1 VQLLFVAAPY
11 EPHRS
16 PEEILMGRRT
26 FLAILALFTVGT
38 AAHAQVGRIVGRV
51 SAETGQPLPGVQVTV
66 VGTSPIRGAISDTAG
81 RFTIADVPVGPHVV
95 RGARLGFAP
104 ATQSVTITAGQ
115 TVTVTLQMNAAAIQL
130 EGVVTTGYGSLNRRE
145 VSGSIATLQ
154 GEALQHVVGGNA
166 LDAIKGRIPG
176 VDITATSFDPGATQN
191 IRVRGVRSITAGNN
205 PLYVVDGVPITGD
218 LRDIDQSSIE
228 TIEVLKDASA
238 AAVYGSRGANGVV
251 MISTKR
257 GDVSGITDFTVS
269 STYGLSKIRQEVPM
283 MTGQEF
289 ANFRRESYRNSNT
302 ASYAAACANYTT
314 NPAPCDAVA
323 LDPTMRANL
332 AAGVNTNWQDLMLR
346 DGNLQNT
353 QIGIAGGNATT
364 RFRAGFGYLGQ
375 NAINIV
381 QDYTSR
387 TGSFN
392 LNHNQGRLS
401 LQMGIQ
407 GVQSHRDVGRGSV
420 MWDEALFNPAL
431 GRNTD
436 STGRQVF
443 LPTEDGLLV
452 NPVMAAKAYQRGI
465 DRTNVLGTLTGAF
478 DLTEGLKFNVAFGP
492 QFTTQSDGE
501 LIGIYTRQ
509 KRGTGA
515 PDATVRR
522 TQNSNYTLSNF
533 LDFDRSYGDHHLQAT
548 ALYEVANFKTV
559 FDSAAATQ
567 LPFDS
572 QLWYNLGT
580 GSTPTLNGVFTRT
593 ALKSGMGR
601 VNYTLR
607 DRYTLQ
613 LIGRYD
619 GSSVLADGHKFAFF
633 PAASLGWQ
641 IGDESFMKRYPALTD
656 LKLRLSYGRVG
667 NSAIGAYQTL
677 GLLSRTWYAT
687 GTSYL
692 TAFGPGSIP
701 NPGLK
706 WETTDKFN
714 VGLDY
719 GIFSQRISGTLDL
732 YRENT
737 HDLLLSRALPY
748 TSGYS
753 SVLENVGATQN
764 MGVEVGI
771 TTQNLKNYHGIGW
784 STDLSWSTNK
794 NKIVALSS
802 GLTADV
808 GNLRWVGQPIN
819 VYYDYKYVGLWQVA
833 DSALARTMCGC
844 KVGSVRVA
852 DLNGDG
858 KITAD
863 DRTIIGRHYN
873 FPKWQGSMNNRVTFK
888 NFDASVLTTARIGFT
903 INDAFTAAY
912 DGLAGRFNNIETN
925 YWTPENQ
932 SGTDPRP
939 SVDGLGNFASARNY
953 KDGSFVR
960 IRDITVGYQLSP
972 RLASRFASKGARVY
986 VRAQDPFI
994 FTSYKGWD
1002 PEAGFSVGNP
1012 NSSASQIDQGGPAF
1026 RSLLVGVDV
1035 RF

>member
-1 VQLLFVAAPY
+1 
-11 EPHRS
+11 
-16 PEEILMGRRT
+16 MGRRT
-26 FLAILALFTVGT
+26 LLAILALFTPVVVAQAQT
-38 AAHAQVGRIVGRV
+38 AGRIAGRV
-51 SAETGQPLPGVQVTV
+51 MVAEGLYLPSIQVTV
-66 VGTSPIRGAISDTAG
+66 VGTTRGAVSDSAG
-81 RFTIADVPVGPHVV
+81 RFTINDVPAGQQVI
-95 RGARLGFAP
+95 RATRLGYAP
-104 ATQSVTITAGQ
+104 TTQTVMVTAGQ
-115 TVTVTLQMNAAAIQL
+115 TTNVTLQMSATAIQL
-130 EGVVTTGYGSLNRRE
+130 EGVVTVGYGSQSRRE
-145 VSGSIATLQ
+145 VTGAVSTIKAD
-154 GEALQHVVGGNA
+154 ALQQVVGGNP

-191 IRVRGVRSITAGNN
+191 IRIRGTRSITAGNN

-218 LRDIDQSSIE
+218 LRDIDQNSIE
-228 TIEVLKDASA
+228 SIDVLKDASA
-238 AAVYGSRGANGVV
+238 AAVYGSRGANGVI

-257 GDVSGITDFTVS
+257 GSLGGITDFTVTT
-269 STYGLSKIRQEVPM
+269 TYGVSKIRQQVNM
-283 MTGQEF
+283 MSGQEF

-302 ASYAAACANYTT
+302 ASYATACANYAT
-314 NPAPCDAVA
+314 NPTPCDAVA

-353 QIGIAGGNATT
+353 QIGFGGGSNTT

-381 QDYTSR
+381 QGYTARS
-387 TGSFN
+387 GSFN
-392 LNHNQGRLS
+392 LSHAQGRLS
-401 LQMGIQ
+401 LQL
-407 GVQSHRDVGRGSV
+407 GVQGTQNHRDVGRGSV
-420 MWDEALFNPAL
+420 MWDEVLFNPAL
-431 GRNTD
+431 GRNVD

-465 DRTNVLGTLTGAF
+465 DRTNVLGTLTGMF
-478 DLTEGLKFNVAFGP
+478 DLGQGFKFNVAFGP
-492 QFTTQSDGE
+492 QFTNQTDGE
-501 LIGIYTRQ
+501 LVGIYTRQ

-515 PDATVRR
+515 PDATARR
-522 TQNSNYTLSNF
+522 TQNNNYTLSNF
-533 LDFDRSYGDHHLQAT
+533 IDFDRTRGDHHVQAT

-593 ALKSGMGR
+593 ALQSGMGR
-601 VNYTLR
+601 LNYTFK
-607 DRYTLQ
+607 DRYTLSAT
-613 LIGRYD
+613 GRYD

-641 IGDESFMKRYPALTD
+641 IGDESFMQGIDAISD

-677 GLLSRTWYAT
+677 GLLTRTWYAS

-714 VGLDY
+714 LGLDY
-719 GIFSQRISGTLDL
+719 GIFDQRISGSLDV

-753 SVLENVGATQN
+753 SVLENVGATKN
-764 MGVEVGI
+764 TGVEIGI
-771 TTQNLKNYHGIGW
+771 TTQNLRDWRGLGW
-784 STDLSWSTNK
+784 TTDLTWSTNK
-794 NKIVALSS
+794 NQIVALSS

-819 VYYDYKYVGLWQVA
+819 VYYDYRYIGLWQIA
-833 DSALARTMCGC
+833 DTALARTSCGC
-844 KVGSVRVA
+844 KAGSVRVA
-852 DLNGDG
+852 DLNNDG
-858 KITAD
+858 KLNAD
-863 DRTIIGRHYN
+863 DREIIGRHYN

-888 NFDASVLTTARIGFT
+888 NFDASVLTTARIGFQ

-912 DGLAGRFNNIETN
+912 SNLAGRFNNISVT

-932 SGTDPRP
+932 SGTEPRP

-960 IRDITVGYQLSP
+960 IRDISLGYTLSP
-972 RLASRFASKGARVY
+972 KHASRLSSKGARVY

-994 FTSYKGWD
+994 FTDYKGWD

-1012 NSSASQIDQGGPAF
+1012 NSGASQIDQGGPAF
-1026 RSLLVGVDV
+1026 RSFLVGVDV

>member
-1 VQLLFVAAPY
+1 
-11 EPHRS
+11 
-16 PEEILMGRRT
+16 MGRRT
-26 FLAILALFTVGT
+26 LLAILALFTPV
-38 AAHAQVGRIVGRV
+38 ALARAQEVGRITGRV
-51 SAETGQPLPGVQVTV
+51 MVAEGQYVPRVQVIV
-66 VGTSPIRGAISDTAG
+66 VGTSRGAVSDTAG
-81 RFTIADVPVGPHVV
+81 RFTIGDVPVGTHVV
-95 RGARLGFAP
+95 RATGLGYAP
-104 ATQSVTITAGQ
+104 VSQ
-115 TVTVTLQMNAAAIQL
+115 TVTVTSGQTVNVNFELTFTAVQL
-130 EGVVTTGYGSLNRRE
+130 EGIVTVGYGTQSRQS
-145 VSGSIATLQ
+145 VSGAISSLSAT
-154 GEALQHVVGGNA
+154 ALQQVVGGNA

-176 VDITATSFDPGATQN
+176 VDVTATSFDPGATQN
-191 IRVRGVRSITAGNN
+191 IRIRGTRSITAGNG

-218 LRDIDQSSIE
+218 LRDIDQNSIE
-228 TIEVLKDASA
+228 NIDVLKDAAA

-251 MISTKR
+251 MITTKR
-257 GDVSGITDFTVS
+257 GGLAGITDFTAS
-269 STYGLSKIRQEVPM
+269 TTYGVSRIREEVPM
-283 MTGQEF
+283 MNGQEF

-302 ASYAAACANYTT
+302 ASYATACANYAA
-314 NPAPCDAVA
+314 NPATCDAVA

-346 DGNLQNT
+346 DGSLMNT
-353 QIGIAGGNATT
+353 QLGFSGGNAQT

-381 QDYTSR
+381 QDYTAR

-392 LNHNQGRLS
+392 LSHNQGRLS
-401 LQMGIQ
+401 LQL
-407 GVQSHRDVGRGSV
+407 GVQGAQNHRDVGRGSV

-431 GRNTD
+431 GRNVD

-452 NPVMAAKAYQRGI
+452 NPVMAARAYQRAI
-465 DRTNVLGTLTGAF
+465 DRTNVLGTLTGA
-478 DLTEGLKFNVAFGP
+478 LQLAEGVKFNVAFGP
-492 QFTTQSDGE
+492 QFTNQADGE
-501 LIGIYTRQ
+501 LVGIYTRQ

-515 PDATVRR
+515 PDAPVRR
-522 TQNSNYTLSNF
+522 TQNNHYPLSNF
-533 LDFDRSYGDHHLQAT
+533 VDLDRTLGEHHVQAT

-580 GSTPTLNGVFTRT
+580 GSTPTLNGVYTRT

-601 VNYTLR
+601 VNYTFR
-607 DRYTLQ
+607 DRYTLSAT
-613 LIGRYD
+613 GRYD
-619 GSSVLADGHKFAFF
+619 GSSVLADGHKYAFF
-633 PAASLGWQ
+633 PAVSLGWQ
-641 IGDESFMKRYPALTD
+641 IGDEGFMQRVPTISD

-677 GLLSRTWYAT
+677 GLLTRTWYAS
-687 GTSYL
+687 GTNYL
-692 TAFGPGSIP
+692 TAFNPGSIP
-701 NPGLK
+701 NPSLR

-719 GIFSQRISGTLDL
+719 GVFDQRIAGSLDV

-764 MGVEVGI
+764 RGVEVGI
-771 TTQNLKNYHGIGW
+771 TTQNLVNYHGLGW
-784 STDLSWSTNK
+784 TTDLTWSTNK
-794 NKIVALSS
+794 NKIVSLSS

-819 VYYDYKYVGLWQVA
+819 VYYDYKYVGLWQYA
-833 DSALARTMCGC
+833 DTALARTMCGC

-858 KITAD
+858 KLNAN

-873 FPKWQGSMNNRVTFK
+873 FPKWQGSMNNRVTFR
-888 NFDASVLTTARIGFT
+888 NLDASVLTTARIGFT

-932 SGTDPRP
+932 GGTDPRP

-960 IRDITVGYQLSP
+960 VRDITLGYTLSP
-972 RLASRFASKGARVY
+972 RLANRFSSKGARVY

-1012 NSSASQIDQGGPAF
+1012 NSGASQIDQGGPAF

>member
-1 VQLLFVAAPY
+1 
-11 EPHRS
+11 
-16 PEEILMGRRT
+16 MGRRIL
-26 FLAILALFTVGT
+26 LAILALLTPLAV
-38 AAHAQVGRIVGRV
+38 AQTQQGGRIAGRV
-51 SAETGQPLPGVQVTV
+51 MSAEGLYLPSVRVTV
-66 VGTSPIRGAISDTAG
+66 VGTTRIAVSDSAG
-81 RFTIADVPVGPHVV
+81 RFTITDVPIGQQVV
-95 RGARLGFAP
+95 RATRFGYSP
-104 ATQSVTITAGQ
+104 ASQ
-115 TVTVTLQMNAAAIQL
+115 TVTVTSGQTVSVTLQLTVAAIQL
-130 EGVVTTGYGSLNRRE
+130 EGVVTVGYGTQSRRQVTGA
-145 VSGSIATLQ
+145 VSTVKADVLQ
-154 GEALQHVVGGNA
+154 QVVGGNA

-191 IRVRGVRSITAGNN
+191 IRIRGTRSITAGNN

-218 LRDIDQSSIE
+218 LRDVDQNSIE
-228 TIEVLKDASA
+228 SIDVLKDAAA

-251 MISTKR
+251 MITTKR
-257 GDVSGITDFTVS
+257 GTLAGITEFTLA
-269 STYGLSKIRQEVPM
+269 STYGVSRIRQEVNM
-283 MTGQEF
+283 MSGQEF

-302 ASYAAACANYTT
+302 ASYATACAAYMT
-314 NPAPCDAVA
+314 NPTPCDAVA

-353 QIGIAGGNATT
+353 QLGFSGGSGTT

-375 NAINIV
+375 DAINIV
-381 QDYTSR
+381 QDYTAR

-392 LNHNQGRLS
+392 LSHAQGRLS
-401 LQMGIQ
+401 LQL
-407 GVQSHRDVGRGSV
+407 GVQGTQNHRDVGRGSV
-420 MWDEALFNPAL
+420 MWDEVLFNPAL
-431 GRNTD
+431 GRNVD

-452 NPVMAAKAYQRGI
+452 NPVMAARAYQRGI
-465 DRTNVLGTLTGAF
+465 DRTNVLGTLTGVF
-478 DLTEGLKFNVAFGP
+478 DLTHDLKFNVAFGP
-492 QFTTQSDGE
+492 QFTNQTDGE
-501 LIGIYTRQ
+501 LVGIYTRQ

-515 PDATVRR
+515 PDATARR

-533 LDFDRSYGDHHLQAT
+533 LDFDRTLGEHHLQAT

-580 GSTPTLNGVFTRT
+580 GSTPTLNGVYTRT
-593 ALKSGMGR
+593 SLKSGMGR
-601 VNYTLR
+601 LNYTFH
-607 DRYTLQ
+607 DRYSLSAT
-613 LIGRYD
+613 GRYD
-619 GSSVLADGHKFAFF
+619 GSSVLADGHKYAFF

-641 IGDESFMKRYPALTD
+641 MGDESFMRRVPSISD

-677 GLLSRTWYAT
+677 GLLSRTWYAS

-714 VGLDY
+714 AGLDY
-719 GIFSQRISGTLDL
+719 GIFDQRISGSLDV

-764 MGVEVGI
+764 TGVEVGI
-771 TTQNLKNYHGIGW
+771 TTQNLRRYHGIGW
-784 STDLSWSTNK
+784 TTDLTWSTNK
-794 NKIVALSS
+794 NRIVSLSS

-819 VYYDYKYVGLWQVA
+819 VYYDYQYIGLWQTP
-833 DSALARTMCGC
+833 DTALARTMCGC

-858 KITAD
+858 KLNAD

-873 FPKWQGSMNNRVTFK
+873 FPKWQGSMNNRFTFK
-888 NFDASVLTTARIGFT
+888 NVDASVLTTARIGFT

-912 DGLAGRFNNIETN
+912 NSLAGRFNNISTN
-925 YWTPENQ
+925 YWTPENPT
-932 SGTDPRP
+932 GTEPRP
-939 SVDGLGNFASARNY
+939 SVDGLGNFVSARNY

-960 IRDITVGYQLSP
+960 IRDITLGYTLSP
-972 RLASRFASKGARVY
+972 TLANRLASKGARLY

-1012 NSSASQIDQGGPAF
+1012 NSGASQIDQGGPAF
-1026 RSLLVGVDV
+1026 RSFLVGLDV

>member
-1 VQLLFVAAPY
+1 
-11 EPHRS
+11 
-16 PEEILMGRRT
+16 MGRRT
-26 FLAILALFTVGT
+26 LLAILALFTPV
-38 AAHAQVGRIVGRV
+38 AVAQAQDVGRIAGRV
-51 SAETGQPLPGVQVTV
+51 MVAEGQYVPRVQVTI
-66 VGTSPIRGAISDTAG
+66 VGTTRGALSDSAG
-81 RFTIADVPVGPHVV
+81 RFAFNDVPVGTHVI
-95 RGARLGFAP
+95 RATGLGYAP
-104 ATQSVTITAGQ
+104 ASQ
-115 TVTVTLQMNAAAIQL
+115 TVTVTSGQTSTVNFELTITAVQL
-130 EGVVTTGYGSLNRRE
+130 EGIVTVGYGSQSRRE
-145 VSGSIATLQ
+145 VSGAVASLS
-154 GEALQHVVGGNA
+154 GSALAQVAGGNA

-191 IRVRGVRSITAGNN
+191 IRIRGTRSITAGNG
-205 PLYVVDGVPITGD
+205 PLFVVDGVPITGD
-218 LRDIDQSSIE
+218 LRDIDQNSIE
-228 TIEVLKDASA
+228 TIDVLKDASA

-251 MISTKR
+251 MITTKR
-257 GDVSGITDFTVS
+257 GGLAGITDFNIS
-269 STYGLSKIRQEVPM
+269 STYGVSRIREEVPM
-283 MTGQEF
+283 MNGQEF
-289 ANFRRESYRNSNT
+289 ANFRREAYRNSNT
-302 ASYAAACANYTT
+302 AAYVTACANYMTS
-314 NPAPCDAVA
+314 PATCDAVA

-346 DGNLQNT
+346 DGNIQNT
-353 QIGIAGGNATT
+353 QMSFSGGNATT
-364 RFRAGFGYLGQ
+364 RFRAGFGFLGQ

-381 QDYTSR
+381 QDYTAR

-392 LNHNQGRLS
+392 LSHNQGRLS
-401 LQMGIQ
+401 LQL
-407 GVQSHRDVGRGSV
+407 GVQGTMNHRDVGRGSV

-431 GRNTD
+431 GRNVD
-436 STGRQVF
+436 DNGRQVF

-452 NPVMAAKAYQRGI
+452 NPVMAARAYQRAI
-465 DRTNVLGTLTGAF
+465 DRTNVLGTLTGA
-478 DLTEGLKFNVAFGP
+478 LQLMEGLKFNVAFGP
-492 QFTTQSDGE
+492 QLTNQSDGE

-522 TQNSNYTLSNF
+522 TQNNNYTLSNF
-533 LDFDRSYGDHHLQAT
+533 LDYDRTLGEHHLQAT
-548 ALYEVANFKTV
+548 ALYEVANFRTV

-580 GSTPTLNGVFTRT
+580 GATPTLNGVYTRS

-601 VNYTLR
+601 VNYTFR
-607 DRYTLQ
+607 DRYTLS
-613 LIGRYD
+613 LTGRYD
-619 GSSVLADGHKFAFF
+619 GSSVLAEGHKYAFF
-633 PAASLGWQ
+633 PAASLAWQ
-641 IGDESFMKRYPALTD
+641 IGDESFMQRVPSISD

-677 GLLSRTWYAT
+677 GLLNRTWYAS
-687 GTSYL
+687 GTNYL
-692 TAFGPGSIP
+692 TAFNPGSIP
-701 NPGLK
+701 NPSLR

-719 GIFSQRISGTLDL
+719 GIFGQRIAGSLDV

-753 SVLENVGATQN
+753 SVLENVGATRN
-764 MGVEVGI
+764 TGVEVGL
-771 TTQNLKNYHGIGW
+771 TTQNLKNYHGFGW
-784 STDLSWSTNK
+784 TTDLTWSTNK
-794 NKIVALSS
+794 NRIVALAS

-819 VYYDYKYVGLWQVA
+819 VYYDYKYLGLWQYA
-833 DSALARTMCGC
+833 DTALARTMCGC

-858 KITAD
+858 KLNAS

-873 FPKWQGSMNNRVTFK
+873 FPKWQGSMNNRITFR
-888 NFDASVLTTARIGFT
+888 NLDASVLTTARIGFT

-932 SGTDPRP
+932 TGTDPRP
-939 SVDGLGNFASARNY
+939 SVDGLGNFASSRNY

-960 IRDITVGYQLSP
+960 IRDITLGYTLSP
-972 RLASRFASKGARVY
+972 RLASRFSSKGARLY

-1012 NSSASQIDQGGPAF
+1012 NSGASQIDQGGPAF
-1026 RSLLVGVDV
+1026 RSFLVGVDV

>member
-1 VQLLFVAAPY
+1 
-11 EPHRS
+11 
-16 PEEILMGRRT
+16 MGRRT
-26 FLAILALFTVGT
+26 FLAILTLFTVG
-38 AAHAQVGRIVGRV
+38 AAGQAQQVGRIVGRV
-51 SAETGQPLPGVQVTV
+51 TATEGLSLPGIQVV
-66 VGTSPIRGAISDTAG
+66 VIGTTRGAVSDTAG
-81 RFTIADVPVGPHVV
+81 RFTISDVPVGQRVV
-95 RGARLGFAP
+95 RAARLGYSP
-104 ATQSVTITAGQ
+104 ASQTVTVESGQ
-115 TVTVTLQMNAAAIQL
+115 TVTVALQMAQAALQL
-130 EGVVTTGYGSLNRRE
+130 EGVVTTGYGTQSRRE
-145 VSGSIATLQ
+145 VSGAVSTITADVLQ
-154 GEALQHVVGGNA
+154 QVVGGNP

-176 VDITATSFDPGATQN
+176 VDVTATSFDPGATQT
-191 IRVRGVRSITAGNN
+191 IRIRGTRSITAGNN

-218 LRDIDQSSIE
+218 LRDIDPNSIE
-228 TIEVLKDASA
+228 TIDVLKDAAA

-251 MISTKR
+251 MITTKR
-257 GDVSGITDFTVS
+257 GSLSGLTDVTLTG
-269 STYGLSKIRQEVPM
+269 TYGSSRIREEVPM
-283 MTGQEF
+283 MSGQEF

-302 ASYAAACANYTT
+302 ASYATACANYLT
-314 NPAPCDAVA
+314 NPVPCDAVA

-346 DGNLQNT
+346 DGFLQNT
-353 QIGIAGGNATT
+353 QLGLAGGNTTT
-364 RFRAGFGYLGQ
+364 RFRVGLGYLGQ

-381 QDYTSR
+381 QGYTSR
-387 TGSFN
+387 SGSFN
-392 LNHNQGRLS
+392 VSHQQGRLS
-401 LQMGIQ
+401 LQLGIQ
-407 GVQSHRDVGRGSV
+407 GAQNHRDVGRGSV
-420 MWDEALFNPAL
+420 MWDEVLFNPAL

-465 DRTNVLGTLTGAF
+465 DRTNVLGTLTGVFELAS
-478 DLTEGLKFNVAFGP
+478 GLKFNVAFGP
-492 QFTTQSDGE
+492 QFTNQTDGE

-515 PDATVRR
+515 PDATARR

-533 LDFDRSYGDHHLQAT
+533 LDYDRTLTEHHVQLT
-548 ALYEVANFKTV
+548 ALYEVATFKTV

-580 GSTPTLNGVFTRT
+580 GSTPTLNGVYTRT
-593 ALKSGMGR
+593 SLKSGMGR
-601 VNYTLR
+601 LNYTFR
-607 DRYTLQ
+607 DRYSLQ
-613 LIGRYD
+613 LTGRYD
-619 GSSVLADGHKFAFF
+619 GSSVLAEGHKFAFF

-641 IGDESFMKRYPALTD
+641 VGDEDFMKNVPALTD

-677 GLLSRTWYAT
+677 GLLSRTWYAS
-687 GTSYL
+687 GTNYL
-692 TAFGPGSIP
+692 TAFSPGAIP

-706 WETTDKFN
+706 WETTDKSN
-714 VGLDY
+714 VGLDF
-719 GIFSQRISGTLDL
+719 GLFDQRVSGSLDV
-732 YRENT
+732 YREKT

-764 MGVEVGI
+764 TGVEIGL
-771 TTQNLKNYHGIGW
+771 TTQNLRNYHGLNW
-784 STDLSWSTNK
+784 TTDLSWSTNK

-808 GNLRWVGQPIN
+808 GNLRWVGQPIS
-819 VYYDYKYVGLWQVA
+819 VYYDFQYVGLWQYA
-833 DSALARTMCGC
+833 DTALARTMCGC

-858 KITAD
+858 KLNAD
-863 DRTIIGRHYN
+863 DRTIINRHYN
-873 FPKWQGSMNNRVTFK
+873 FPKWQGSMNNRFTFK
-888 NFDASVLTTARIGFT
+888 NLDAAVLTTARIGFL

-912 DGLAGRFNNIETN
+912 NSLAGRFNNISTN

-932 SGTDPRP
+932 TGTEPRP
-939 SVDGLGNFASARNY
+939 SVDGLGGFASARNY

-960 IRDITVGYQLSP
+960 VRDISLGYTLSP
-972 RLASRFASKGARVY
+972 SLANRFSSKGARIY
-986 VRAQDPFI
+986 IRAQDPFI

-1012 NSSASQIDQGGPAF
+1012 NSGASQIDQGGPAF
-1026 RSLLVGVDV
+1026 RSLLAGIDV

>member
-1 VQLLFVAAPY
+1 
-11 EPHRS
+11 
-16 PEEILMGRRT
+16 MGRRT
-26 FLAILALFTVGT
+26 VLAILALWVPVAVAQTQ
-38 AAHAQVGRIVGRV
+38 QVGAISGRV
-51 SAETGQPLPGVQVTV
+51 TTAEGLNLPSVQVTII
-66 VGTSPIRGAISDTAG
+66 GSARGAVSDSAG
-81 RFTIADVPVGPHVV
+81 RFRITNVPVGQQTV
-95 RGARLGFAP
+95 RATRLGFSP
-104 ATQSVTITAGQ
+104 VTRAVTVTAGQ
-115 TVTVTLQMNAAAIQL
+115 TTTVTLQLAISAVQL
-130 EGVVTTGYGSLNRRE
+130 EAVVSVGYGSQARRE
-145 VSGSIATLQ
+145 VNGAVSSLPAT
-154 GEALQHVVGGNA
+154 ALQQVVGGNA

-176 VDITATSFDPGATQN
+176 VDVTATSFDPGATQN
-191 IRVRGVRSITAGNN
+191 IRIRGTRSITASNN

-218 LRDIDQSSIE
+218 LRDIDPNSIE
-228 TIEVLKDASA
+228 NIDVLKDASA
-238 AAVYGSRGANGVV
+238 TAVYGSRGANGVV
-251 MISTKR
+251 MITTKR
-257 GDVSGITDFTVS
+257 GGFGGITDFTVS
-269 STYGLSKIRQEVPM
+269 STYGQSRIIREVPM
-283 MTGQEF
+283 MNGVEF

-302 ASYAAACANYTT
+302 ASYAAACANYMT

-332 AAGVNTNWQDLMLR
+332 AAGVNTNWQHLMLR
-346 DGNLQNT
+346 NGNLQNT
-353 QIGIAGGNATT
+353 QASISGGGATT

-375 NAINIV
+375 DAINIV

-392 LNHNQGRLS
+392 LSHSQDRLS
-401 LQMGIQ
+401 LQLGIQ
-407 GVQSHRDVGRGSV
+407 GAQNHRDVGRGSV
-420 MWDEALFNPAL
+420 MWDEVLFNPAL

-452 NPVMAAKAYQRGI
+452 NPVMAAEAYQRGI
-465 DRTNVLGTLTGAF
+465 DRTNVLGTLTGAL
-478 DLTEGLKFNVAFGP
+478 DLSGGLKYNLAFGP
-492 QFTTQSDGE
+492 QFTTQTDGE
-501 LIGIYTRQ
+501 LVGIYTRQ

-515 PDATVRR
+515 PDATARR
-522 TQNSNYTLSNF
+522 TQNSNYTLSNW
-533 LDFDRSYGDHHLQAT
+533 LDYDHVLGEHHVQAT

-580 GSTPTLNGVFTRT
+580 GSTPTLNGVYTRT

-601 VNYTLR
+601 MNYIFR
-607 DRYTLQ
+607 DRYSVSLV
-613 LIGRYD
+613 GRYD
-619 GSSVLADGHKFAFF
+619 GSSVLAEGHKYAFF
-633 PAASLGWQ
+633 PAASFGWQ
-641 IGDESFMKRYPALTD
+641 IGDESFMKRFPAVSD

-677 GLLSRTWYAT
+677 GLLSRTWYAS
-687 GTSYL
+687 GTNYL
-692 TAFGPGSIP
+692 TAFSPGAIP

-714 VGLDY
+714 AGLDY
-719 GIFSQRISGTLDL
+719 AVFNQRISGSLDV

-753 SVLENVGATQN
+753 SVLENVGATRN
-764 MGVEVGI
+764 TGVEVGL
-771 TTQNLKNYHGIGW
+771 TTENLRNYHGWGW
-784 STDLSWSTNK
+784 STDITWSTNK
-794 NKIVALSS
+794 NRIVALSS

-819 VYYDYKYVGLWQVA
+819 VYYDYKYIGLWQVA

-844 KVGSVRVA
+844 KVGSVRVE
-852 DLNGDG
+852 DIDGDG
-858 KITAD
+858 KLNAN

-873 FPKWQGSMNNRVTFK
+873 FPKWQGSMNNRFTFK
-888 NFDASVLTTARIGFT
+888 SFDLSTLATARIGFT

-932 SGTDPRP
+932 TGTDPRP
-939 SVDGLGNFASARNY
+939 SVDGLGTFASARNY

-960 IRDITVGYQLSP
+960 IRDITLGYTVNP
-972 RLASRFASKGARVY
+972 KLASRISSKGMRLYA
-986 VRAQDPFI
+986 RAQDPFI

-1012 NSSASQIDQGGPAF
+1012 NSGASQIDQGGPSF
-1026 RSLLVGVDV
+1026 RTFLLGVDL

>member
-1 VQLLFVAAPY
+1 
-11 EPHRS
+11 
-16 PEEILMGRRT
+16 MGRRS
-26 FLAILALFTVGT
+26 FLAILALFTVG
-38 AAHAQVGRIVGRV
+38 AVAQAQQVGRIVGRV
-51 SAETGQPLPGVQVTV
+51 SVGEGQYISGIQITVTGTN
-66 VGTSPIRGAISDTAG
+66 RGALSDTAG
-81 RFTIADVPVGPHVV
+81 RFTITDVPGGQRIV
-95 RGARLGFAP
+95 RATRLGYAP
-104 ATQSVTITAGQ
+104 AAQ
-115 TVTVTLQMNAAAIQL
+115 TVTVIPGQAVTVVLQLAPAAIQL
-130 EGVVTTGYGSLNRRE
+130 EGVVTTGYGTQSRRE
-145 VSGSIATLQ
+145 VNGAIATIKAD
-154 GEALQHVVGGNA
+154 ALTQVFGGNA

-176 VDITATSFDPGATQN
+176 VDVTATSFDPGATQN
-191 IRVRGVRSITAGNN
+191 IRIRGVRSITAGNN

-218 LRDIDQSSIE
+218 LRDIDQNSIE
-228 TIEVLKDASA
+228 SIDVLKDASA

-251 MISTKR
+251 MITTKR
-257 GDVSGITDFTVS
+257 GEVSGITDFTLS
-269 STYGLSKIRQEVPM
+269 STYGVSRIRQEVPM
-283 MTGQEF
+283 MSGQEF

-302 ASYAAACANYTT
+302 ASYATACANYMASPTT
-314 NPAPCDAVA
+314 CDAVA

-346 DGNLQNT
+346 DGGLQNT
-353 QIGIAGGNATT
+353 QVGISGGNAMT

-375 NAINIV
+375 DAINIV
-381 QDYTSR
+381 QDYTAR

-392 LNHNQGRLS
+392 LSHNQGRLS
-401 LQMGIQ
+401 LQLGIQ
-407 GVQSHRDVGRGSV
+407 GTQNHRDVGRGSV
-420 MWDEALFNPAL
+420 MWDEVLFNPAL
-431 GRNTD
+431 GRNVD
-436 STGRQVF
+436 STGRPVF

-452 NPVMAAKAYQRGI
+452 NPVMAARAYQRGI
-465 DRTNVLGTLTGAF
+465 DRTNVLGTLTGVF
-478 DLTEGLKFNVAFGP
+478 DLTQGLKFNIAFGP

-533 LDFDRSYGDHHLQAT
+533 LDYDHSFGSDNHLQAT

-580 GSTPTLNGVFTRT
+580 GSTPTLNGAYTRT

-601 VNYTLR
+601 VNYTIR
-607 DRYTLQ
+607 DRYSLQ

-619 GSSVLADGHKFAFF
+619 GSSVLADGHKYAFF

-641 IGDESFMKRYPALTD
+641 IGDESFMRRYPAVTD

-677 GLLSRTWYAT
+677 GLLSRTWYAS

-719 GIFSQRISGTLDL
+719 GIFSQRISGSLDV

-764 MGVEVGI
+764 VGVEVGI
-771 TTQNLKNYHGIGW
+771 TTQNVRNYRGLGW
-784 STDLSWSTNK
+784 TTDFSWSTNK

-819 VYYDYKYVGLWQVA
+819 VYYDFQYVGLWQYA
-833 DSALARTMCGC
+833 DSALARTSCGC

-932 SGTDPRP
+932 SGIDPRP

-960 IRDITVGYQLSP
+960 IRDITVGYALSQ

-1012 NSSASQIDQGGPAF
+1012 NSGASQIDQGGPAF
-1026 RSLLVGVDV
+1026 RSLLVGVDL

>member
-1 VQLLFVAAPY
+1 
-11 EPHRS
+11 
-16 PEEILMGRRT
+16 MGRRT
-26 FLAILALFTVGT
+26 LLAILALYTPV
-38 AAHAQVGRIVGRV
+38 AVAQAQQPGRIAGRV
-51 SAETGQPLPGVQVTV
+51 MAAEGQYVPSVQVTV
-66 VGTSPIRGAISDTAG
+66 VGTARGAVSDSAG
-81 RFTIADVPVGPHVV
+81 RFTIADVPPGPQVV
-95 RGARLGFAP
+95 RATRLGYSP
-104 ATQSVTITAGQ
+104 VTQNVVVRSGETVTIS
-115 TVTVTLQMNAAAIQL
+115 LQLPLAAIQL
-130 EGVVTTGYGSLNRRE
+130 EGVVTVGYGSQSRRE
-145 VSGSIATLQ
+145 VSGAVSTVNADVLQ
-154 GEALQHVVGGNA
+154 QVVGGNA

-176 VDITATSFDPGATQN
+176 VDVTATSFDPGATQN
-191 IRVRGVRSITAGNN
+191 IRIRGTRSITAGNN

-218 LRDIDQSSIE
+218 LRDIDQNSIE

-251 MISTKR
+251 MIATKR
-257 GDVSGITDFTVS
+257 GTLSGITDFTVS
-269 STYGLSKIRQEVPM
+269 STYGTSRITREVPM

-289 ANFRRESYRNSNT
+289 ANYRRESYRNSNT
-302 ASYAAACANYTT
+302 ASYATACANYMT

-346 DGNLQNT
+346 DGNLQDT
-353 QIGIAGGNATT
+353 QIGFLGGSGST

-392 LNHNQGRLS
+392 LTHEQGRLS
-401 LQMGIQ
+401 LQLGVQ
-407 GVQSHRDVGRGSV
+407 GVQNHRDVGRGSV
-420 MWDEALFNPAL
+420 MWDEALFNPSL

-436 STGRQVF
+436 STGRQIF

-452 NPVMAAKAYQRGI
+452 NPVMAARAYQRGI

-478 DLTEGLKFNVAFGP
+478 ELAQGLKFNMAFGP

-515 PDATVRR
+515 PDATVRH

-533 LDFDRSYGDHHLQAT
+533 LDLDRTYGEHHLQAT

-580 GSTPTLNGVFTRT
+580 GSTPTLNGIYTRT

-601 VNYTLR
+601 VNYTFR
-607 DRYTLQ
+607 DRYTLSAT
-613 LIGRYD
+613 GRYD
-619 GSSVLADGHKFAFF
+619 GSSVLADGHKYAFF
-633 PAASLGWQ
+633 PAASLAWQ
-641 IGDESFMKRYPALTD
+641 IGDEPFMSRLPGISD

-677 GLLSRTWYAT
+677 GLLNRTWYAS
-687 GTSYL
+687 GTNYL
-692 TAFGPGSIP
+692 TAFSPGAIP
-701 NPGLK
+701 NPGLR

-714 VGLDY
+714 AGLDY
-719 GIFSQRISGTLDL
+719 GIFGQRIAGSLDV

-764 MGVEVGI
+764 TGVEVGL
-771 TTQNLKNYHGIGW
+771 TTENLRGYHGLDW
-784 STDLSWSTNK
+784 TTDFTWSTNK
-794 NKIVALSS
+794 NRIVSLSS

-819 VYYDYKYVGLWQVA
+819 VNYDYKYVGLWQVA

-852 DLNGDG
+852 DMNGDG
-858 KITAD
+858 KLNAD
-863 DRTIIGRHYN
+863 DRTFIGRHYN
-873 FPKWQGSMNNRVTFK
+873 FPKWVGSMNNRVTFK

-912 DGLAGRFNNIETN
+912 DGLGGRFNNIETN
-925 YWTPENQ
+925 YWTPENPT
-932 SGTDPRP
+932 GTDPRP

-960 IRDITVGYQLSP
+960 IRDITMGYTLSP
-972 RLASRFASKGARVY
+972 RIANRVAAKSARLY

-1012 NSSASQIDQGGPAF
+1012 NSGASQIDQGGPAF
-1026 RSLLVGVDV
+1026 RSFLAGVDV

>member
-1 VQLLFVAAPY
+1 
-11 EPHRS
+11 
-16 PEEILMGRRT
+16 MGRRT
-26 FLAILALFTVGT
+26 LLAILTLFTAGAV
-38 AAHAQVGRIVGRV
+38 AQAQGVGRIAGRV
-51 SAETGQPLPGVQVTV
+51 MAAEGQYLPGIQVTV
-66 VGTSPIRGAISDTAG
+66 IGTARGAVSDTAG
-81 RFTIADVPVGPHVV
+81 RFTINDVPVGQHVV
-95 RGARLGFAP
+95 RAARLGYTP
-104 ATQSVTITAGQ
+104 ATQ
-115 TVTVTLQMNAAAIQL
+115 TVTVVSGQTATVALQLTAAALQL
-130 EGVVTTGYGSLNRRE
+130 DGVVTVGYGAQSRRE
-145 VSGSIATLQ
+145 VSGAVSTIKAD
-154 GEALQHVVGGNA
+154 ALQQVVGGNA

-191 IRVRGVRSITAGNN
+191 IRIRGVRSITASND

-218 LRDIDQSSIE
+218 LRDIDQNSIE
-228 TIEVLKDASA
+228 SIDVLKDASA
-238 AAVYGSRGANGVV
+238 AAVYGSRGANGVLL
-251 MISTKR
+251 ITTKR
-257 GDVSGITDFTVS
+257 GGLSGNTEFTVNT
-269 STYGLSKIRQEVPM
+269 TYGVSRIREEVPM
-283 MTGQEF
+283 MNAQEF
-289 ANFRRESYRNSNT
+289 ANFRRESYRNSAT
-302 ASYAAACANYTT
+302 ASNATACANYASSPT
-314 NPAPCDAVA
+314 PCDAVA

-353 QIGIAGGNATT
+353 QLGFSGGNPTT

-375 NAINIV
+375 NSINIV
-381 QDYTSR
+381 QGYTAR

-401 LQMGIQ
+401 LQLGIQ
-407 GVQSHRDVGRGSV
+407 GSQSHRDVGRGTV
-420 MWDEALFNPAL
+420 MWDEALFNSAL
-431 GRNTD
+431 GRNVD

-478 DLTEGLKFNVAFGP
+478 ELAQGLKFNMAFGP
-492 QFTTQSDGE
+492 QFTNQSDGE
-501 LIGIYTRQ
+501 LVGIYTRQ
-509 KRGTGA
+509 KRGVGA

-522 TQNSNYTLSNF
+522 NQNNNYTLSNF
-533 LDFDRSYGDHHLQAT
+533 LDFDRSYGEHHVQAT

-580 GSTPTLNGVFTRT
+580 GTTPTLNGAYTRT
-593 ALKSGMGR
+593 ALQSGMGR
-601 VNYTLR
+601 VNYVFR
-607 DRYTLQ
+607 DRYSLSVT
-613 LIGRYD
+613 GRYD
-619 GSSVLADGHKFAFF
+619 GSSVLAEGHKFAFF

-641 IGDESFMKRYPALTD
+641 IGDESFMKRVPAMTD
-656 LKLRLSYGRVG
+656 LKVRLSYGRVG
-667 NSAIGAYQTL
+667 NSAINAYQTL

-687 GTSYL
+687 GTNYL

-714 VGLDY
+714 AGLDY
-719 GIFSQRISGTLDL
+719 GFFDQRISGSLDV
-732 YRENT
+732 YRDNT
-737 HDLLLSRALPY
+737 HDLLLLRALPY

-764 MGVEVGI
+764 TGVEVGI
-771 TTQNLKNYHGIGW
+771 TTQNLRSYHGLGW
-784 STDLSWSTNK
+784 STDLSWSTSK

-808 GNLRWVGQPIN
+808 GNLRFVGQPIN
-819 VYYDYKYVGLWQVA
+819 VYYDYKYIGLWQMA
-833 DSALARTMCGC
+833 DTALARTTCGC
-844 KVGSVRVA
+844 KAGSVRVA
-852 DLNGDG
+852 DLNKDG
-858 KITAD
+858 KISAD

-873 FPKWQGSMNNRVTFK
+873 FPKWQGSMNNRFTFK
-888 NFDASVLTTARIGFT
+888 SLDASVLTTARVGFT
-903 INDAFTAAY
+903 INDGFTAAY
-912 DGLAGRFNNIETN
+912 DGLAGRFNNIATN

-932 SGTDPRP
+932 TGTDPRP

-960 IRDITVGYQLSP
+960 IRDITLGYALSP
-972 RLASRFASKGARVY
+972 KLASRFAANGARLY

-1002 PEAGFSVGNP
+1002 PEAGFSAGNGA
-1012 NSSASQIDQGGPAF
+1012 SAPSQIDQGGPAF
-1026 RSLLVGVDV
+1026 RSFLAGIDV

>member
-1 VQLLFVAAPY
+1 
-11 EPHRS
+11 
-16 PEEILMGRRT
+16 
-26 FLAILALFTVGT
+26 LA
-38 AAHAQVGRIVGRV
+38 Q
-51 SAETGQPLPGVQVTV
+51 
-66 VGTSPIRGAISDTAG
+66 
-81 RFTIADVPVGPHVV
+81 
-95 RGARLGFAP
+95 
-104 ATQSVTITAGQ
+104 
-115 TVTVTLQMNAAAIQL
+115 
-130 EGVVTTGYGSLNRRE
+130 
-145 VSGSIATLQ
+145 
-154 GEALQHVVGGNA
+154 VVGGNP

-191 IRVRGVRSITAGNN
+191 IRIRGTRSITAGNN
-205 PLYVVDGVPITGD
+205 PLYVIDGVPITGD
-218 LRDIDQSSIE
+218 LRDIDQNSIE
-228 TIEVLKDASA
+228 SIDVLKDASA

-251 MISTKR
+251 MITTKR
-257 GDVSGITDFTVS
+257 GSVAGITDFTVA
-269 STYGLSKIRQEVPM
+269 STYGVSRIRQQVAM
-283 MTGQEF
+283 MNGQEF
-289 ANFRRESYRNSNT
+289 ANFRREAYRNSAT
-302 ASYAAACANYTT
+302 AAYVAACANYTT
-314 NPAPCDAVA
+314 NPTTCDAVA

-346 DGNLQNT
+346 DGSLLNT
-353 QIGIAGGNATT
+353 QVGFSGGNAET
-364 RFRAGFGYLGQ
+364 RFRAGFGFLGQ

-381 QDYTSR
+381 QGYTARS
-387 TGSFN
+387 GSFN
-392 LNHNQGRLS
+392 LSHTQGRLD
-401 LQMGIQ
+401 LQL
-407 GVQSHRDVGRGSV
+407 GVQGTQNHRDVGRGSV
-420 MWDEALFNPAL
+420 MWDEVLFNPAL
-431 GRNTD
+431 GRNVD
-436 STGRQVF
+436 STGRAVF

-452 NPVMAAKAYQRGI
+452 NPVMAARAYQRGI
-465 DRTNVLGTLTGAF
+465 DRTNVLGTLTGRF
-478 DLTEGLKFNVAFGP
+478 DLGSGFKANVAFGP
-492 QFTTQSDGE
+492 QFTNQTDGE
-501 LIGIYTRQ
+501 LVGIYTRQ

-515 PDATVRR
+515 PDATARR
-522 TQNSNYTLSNF
+522 TQNNNYTLSNW
-533 LDFDRSYGDHHLQAT
+533 LDFDRNFGEHHLQAT

-580 GSTPTLNGVFTRT
+580 GSTPTLNGVYTRT
-593 ALKSGMGR
+593 ALQSGMGR
-601 VNYTLR
+601 LNYTFR
-607 DRYTLQ
+607 DRYTLSAT
-613 LIGRYD
+613 GRYD
-619 GSSVLADGHKFAFF
+619 GSSVLAEGHKFAFF

-641 IGDESFMKRYPALTD
+641 IGDESFMQSIRAISD

-677 GLLSRTWYAT
+677 GLLNRTWYAS

-719 GIFSQRISGTLDL
+719 GIFNQRISGSLDV

-753 SVLENVGATQN
+753 SVLENVGATKN
-764 MGVEVGI
+764 TGVEVGL
-771 TTQNLKNYHGIGW
+771 TTQNLVDYHGFGW
-784 STDLSWSTNK
+784 TTDLTWSTNK
-794 NKIVALSS
+794 NRIVALAS

-819 VYYDYKYVGLWQVA
+819 VYYDYKFVGLWQMA
-833 DSALARTMCGC
+833 DTALARTMCGC

-852 DLNGDG
+852 DLNNDG
-858 KITAD
+858 KLNAD
-863 DRTIIGRHYN
+863 DRTILGRHYN

-888 NFDASVLTTARIGFT
+888 NLDASMLTTARIGFQ

-912 DGLAGRFNNIETN
+912 NSLAGRFNNIETN

-932 SGTDPRP
+932 SGTEPRP
-939 SVDGLGNFASARNY
+939 SVDGLGNFASSRNY

-960 IRDITVGYQLSP
+960 VRDITVGYTLSP
-972 RLASRFASKGARVY
+972 KLASKFASKGARVY

-994 FTSYKGWD
+994 FTDYKGWD

-1012 NSSASQIDQGGPAF
+1012 NSGASQIDQGGPAF
-1026 RSLLVGVDV
+1026 RSFLVGVDV

>member
-1 VQLLFVAAPY
+1 MAAEGQYLP
-11 EPHRS
+11 S
-16 PEEILMGRRT
+16 AQVTI
-26 FLAILALFTVGT
+26 VGT
-38 AAHAQVGRIVGRV
+38 TLGA
-51 SAETGQPLPGVQVTV
+51 VT
-66 VGTSPIRGAISDTAG
+66 DTAG
-81 RFTIADVPVGPHVV
+81 RFTINNVPVGTQVV
-95 RGARLGFAP
+95 RAARLGYAP
-104 ATQSVTITAGQ
+104 TRQSVSVVAGQ
-115 TVTVTLQMNAAAIQL
+115 TATVNVALTSAAIQL
-130 EGVVTTGYGSLNRRE
+130 EGVVTTGYGVQSRRE
-145 VSGSIATLQ
+145 VSGAVSTLKAGDAMQ
-154 GEALQHVVGGNA
+154 QVVGGNA

-191 IRVRGVRSITAGNN
+191 IRIRGVRSITAGNN

-218 LRDIDQSSIE
+218 LRDIDQNSIE
-228 TIEVLKDASA
+228 TIDVLKDASA
-238 AAVYGSRGANGVV
+238 SAVYGSRGANGVV
-251 MISTKR
+251 MITTKR
-257 GDVSGITDFTVS
+257 GGLSGNTDFTVNT
-269 STYGLSKIRQEVPM
+269 TYGTSRIREEVPM
-283 MTGQEF
+283 MNGQEF
-289 ANFRRESYRNSNT
+289 ANYRRESYRNSGT
-302 ASYAAACANYTT
+302 AAYATACANYVS
-314 NPAPCDAVA
+314 NPATCDAVA

-353 QIGIAGGNATT
+353 QLGFTGGNATT

-381 QDYTSR
+381 QGYTAR

-392 LNHNQGRLS
+392 LSHNQGRLS
-401 LQMGIQ
+401 LQLGIQ
-407 GVQSHRDVGRGSV
+407 GSQSHRDVGRGSV

-431 GRNTD
+431 GRNVD

-465 DRTNVLGTLTGAF
+465 DRTNVLGTLTGVF
-478 DLTEGLKFNVAFGP
+478 DLGDGFKYNVAFGP
-492 QFTTQSDGE
+492 QFTNQTDGE
-501 LIGIYTRQ
+501 LVGIYTRQ

-515 PDATVRR
+515 PDATQRR
-522 TQNSNYTLSNF
+522 NQNNNYTLSNF
-533 LDFDRSYGDHHLQAT
+533 VDFDRNFGENHVQAT
-548 ALYEVANFKTV
+548 ALYEVATFKTV

-580 GSTPTLNGVFTRT
+580 GSTPTLNGSYTRT
-593 ALKSGMGR
+593 ALQSGMGR
-601 VNYTLR
+601 LNYTFH
-607 DRYTLQ
+607 DRYSLSVM
-613 LIGRYD
+613 GRYD

-641 IGDESFMKRYPALTD
+641 IGDESFAKRIPAMTD

-687 GTSYL
+687 GTNYL
-692 TAFGPGSIP
+692 TAFNPGSIP

-714 VGLDY
+714 AGLDY
-719 GIFSQRISGTLDL
+719 GFFDQRISGSLDV
-732 YRENT
+732 YKENT

-764 MGVEVGI
+764 IGVEIGL
-771 TTQNLKNYHGIGW
+771 TTQNLRNYHGLGW
-784 STDLSWSTNK
+784 ESDFAWSTNK
-794 NKIVALSS
+794 NKIVSLAS

-819 VYYDYKYVGLWQVA
+819 VYYDYKYVGLWQMA
-833 DSALARTMCGC
+833 DTALARTMCGC
-844 KVGSVRVA
+844 KAGSVRVA

-873 FPKWQGSMNNRVTFK
+873 FPKWQGSMNNRFTFK
-888 NFDASVLTTARIGFT
+888 SFDASVLTTARIGFT

-912 DGLAGRFNNIETN
+912 DGLSGRFNNIETN

-939 SVDGLGNFASARNY
+939 SVDGQGNFAGSRNY

-960 IRDITVGYQLSP
+960 IRDISVGYTLSP
-972 RLASRFASKGARVY
+972 KLANKFASKGARLY

-1012 NSSASQIDQGGPAF
+1012 NSGASQIDQGGPAS
-1026 RSLLVGVDV
+1026 RSFLLGVDV

>member
-1 VQLLFVAAPY
+1 MAAEGLY
-11 EPHRS
+11 
-16 PEEILMGRRT
+16 
-26 FLAILALFTVGT
+26 
-38 AAHAQVGRIVGRV
+38 
-51 SAETGQPLPGVQVTV
+51 LPSIQVTV
-66 VGTSPIRGAISDTAG
+66 VGTTRGAVSDSAG
-81 RFTIADVPVGPHVV
+81 RFTISEVPVGTQIV
-95 RGARLGFAP
+95 RATRLGFAP
-104 ATQSVTITAGQ
+104 MTQSVTVASGQ
-115 TVTVTLQMNAAAIQL
+115 TANVSLTMTATAIQL
-130 EGVVTTGYGSLNRRE
+130 EGIVTTGYGSQSRRE
-145 VSGSIATLQ
+145 VTGAISTITADVLSQ
-154 GEALQHVVGGNA
+154 VVGGNP
-166 LDAIKGRIPG
+166 LDALKGRIPG

-191 IRVRGVRSITAGNN
+191 IRIRGTRSITAGNN

-218 LRDIDQSSIE
+218 LRDIDQNSIE
-228 TIEVLKDASA
+228 TIDVLKDASA

-251 MISTKR
+251 MITTKR
-257 GDVSGITDFTVS
+257 GGVAGLTDFTLT
-269 STYGLSKIRQEVPM
+269 STYGVSRIREQVNM
-283 MTGQEF
+283 MSGTEF

-302 ASYAAACANYTT
+302 ASYATACASYAT
-314 NPAPCDAVA
+314 NATACDAVA

-353 QIGIAGGNATT
+353 QVGFSGGNAMT
-364 RFRAGFGYLGQ
+364 RFRAGFGFLGQ

-381 QDYTSR
+381 QGYSAR
-387 TGSFN
+387 SGSFN
-392 LNHNQGRLS
+392 LSHTQGRLD
-401 LQMGIQ
+401 LQL
-407 GVQSHRDVGRGSV
+407 GVQGTQNHRDVGRGSV

-431 GRNTD
+431 GRNVD

-452 NPVMAAKAYQRGI
+452 NPVMAARAYQRGI
-465 DRTNVLGTLTGAF
+465 DRTNVLGTLTGRL
-478 DLTEGLKFNVAFGP
+478 DLAPGLKFNVAFGP
-492 QFTTQSDGE
+492 QFTNQTDGE
-501 LIGIYTRQ
+501 LVGIYTRQ

-515 PDATVRR
+515 PDATARR
-522 TQNSNYTLSNF
+522 TQNNNYTLSNF
-533 LDFDRSYGDHHLQAT
+533 LDFDRSFGGDHHFQAT

-580 GSTPTLNGVFTRT
+580 GSTPTLNGVYTRT
-593 ALKSGMGR
+593 ALQSGMGR
-601 VNYTLR
+601 INYTFR
-607 DRYTLQ
+607 DRYTVSAT
-613 LIGRYD
+613 GRYD

-641 IGDESFMKRYPALTD
+641 IGDESFMQGINAVSD

-667 NSAIGAYQTL
+667 NSAINAYQTL
-677 GLLSRTWYAT
+677 GLLNRTWYAS

-701 NPGLK
+701 NPSLK

-714 VGLDY
+714 LGLDF
-719 GIFSQRISGTLDL
+719 GIFDQRISGSLDV

-737 HDLLLSRALPY
+737 HDLLLSRALPF
-748 TSGYS
+748 TSGYA
-753 SVLENVGATQN
+753 SVLENVGATKN
-764 MGVEVGI
+764 SGVEVGI
-771 TTQNLKNYHGIGW
+771 TTQNLRNYRGLGW
-784 STDLSWSTNK
+784 TSDFTWSTNK
-794 NKIVALSS
+794 NRIVELSS

-819 VYYDYKYVGLWQVA
+819 VYYDYKQIGLWQIA
-833 DSALARTMCGC
+833 DTALARTMCGC

-852 DLNGDG
+852 DLSGPEGKPDG
-858 KITAD
+858 KLNAD
-863 DRTIIGRHYN
+863 DRTIIDRHFN

-912 DGLAGRFNNIETN
+912 SNLAGRFNNISVD

-932 SGTDPRP
+932 SGTEPRP

-960 IRDITVGYQLSP
+960 IRDITLGYTLSP
-972 RLASRFASKGARVY
+972 RLADKFASKGARLY

-1002 PEAGFSVGNP
+1002 PEAGFSVGDP
-1012 NSSASQIDQGGPAF
+1012 NSGRSQIDQGGPAF
-1026 RSLLVGVDV
+1026 RSVLFGVDV

>member
-1 VQLLFVAAPY
+1 
-11 EPHRS
+11 
-16 PEEILMGRRT
+16 MGRRT
-26 FLAILALFTVGT
+26 LLAILALFTPV
-38 AAHAQVGRIVGRV
+38 ALAQAQDVGRITGRV
-51 SAETGQPLPGVQVTV
+51 MVAEGQYVPRVQIIV
-66 VGTSPIRGAISDTAG
+66 VGTSRGAVSDTAG
-81 RFTIADVPVGPHVV
+81 RFTIGDVPVGPHVV
-95 RGARLGFAP
+95 RATGLGYAP
-104 ATQSVTITAGQ
+104 VTQ
-115 TVTVTLQMNAAAIQL
+115 TVTVTSGQTVNVNFELTFTAVQL
-130 EGVVTTGYGSLNRRE
+130 EGIVTVGYGTQSRQS
-145 VSGSIATLQ
+145 VSGAISSLSAS
-154 GEALQHVVGGNA
+154 ALQQVVGGNA

-176 VDITATSFDPGATQN
+176 VDVTATSFDPGATQN
-191 IRVRGVRSITAGNN
+191 IRIRGTRSITAGNG

-218 LRDIDQSSIE
+218 LRDIDQNSIE
-228 TIEVLKDASA
+228 NIDVLKDAAA

-251 MISTKR
+251 MITTKR
-257 GDVSGITDFTVS
+257 GGLAGITDFTAS
-269 STYGLSKIRQEVPM
+269 TTYGVSRIREEVPM
-283 MTGQEF
+283 MSGQEF

-302 ASYAAACANYTT
+302 ASYATACANYAA
-314 NPAPCDAVA
+314 NPATCDAVA

-346 DGNLQNT
+346 DGSLMNT
-353 QIGIAGGNATT
+353 QLGFSGGNAQT

-387 TGSFN
+387 SGSFN
-392 LNHNQGRLS
+392 LSHNQGRLS
-401 LQMGIQ
+401 LQLGVQ
-407 GVQSHRDVGRGSV
+407 GVQNHRDVGRGSV

-431 GRNTD
+431 GRNVD

-452 NPVMAAKAYQRGI
+452 NPVMAARAYQRAI

-478 DLTEGLKFNVAFGP
+478 QLADGIKFNVAFGP
-492 QFTTQSDGE
+492 QFTNQADGE
-501 LIGIYTRQ
+501 LVGIYTRQ

-522 TQNSNYTLSNF
+522 TQNNNYTLSNF
-533 LDFDRSYGDHHLQAT
+533 LDFDRALGEHHVQAT

-580 GSTPTLNGVFTRT
+580 GSTPTLNGVYTRT

-601 VNYTLR
+601 VNYTFR
-607 DRYTLQ
+607 DRYTLSAT
-613 LIGRYD
+613 GRYD
-619 GSSVLADGHKFAFF
+619 GSSVLADGHKYAFF
-633 PAASLGWQ
+633 PAVSLGWQ
-641 IGDESFMKRYPALTD
+641 IGDEGFMQRVPTISD
-656 LKLRLSYGRVG
+656 LKMRVSYGRVG

-677 GLLSRTWYAT
+677 GLLTRTWYAS
-687 GTSYL
+687 GTNYL
-692 TAFGPGSIP
+692 TAFNPGSIP
-701 NPGLK
+701 NPSLR

-719 GIFSQRISGTLDL
+719 GIFDQRIAGSLDV

-764 MGVEVGI
+764 RGVEVGI
-771 TTQNLKNYHGIGW
+771 TTQNLVNYHGFGW
-784 STDLSWSTNK
+784 TTDLTWSTNK
-794 NKIVALSS
+794 NKIVSLSS

-819 VYYDYKYVGLWQVA
+819 VYYDYKYIGLWQYA
-833 DSALARTMCGC
+833 DTALARTMCGC

-858 KITAD
+858 KLNAN
-863 DRTIIGRHYN
+863 DRMIIGRHYN
-873 FPKWQGSMNNRVTFK
+873 FPRWQGSMNNRVTFR
-888 NFDASVLTTARIGFT
+888 NLDASVLTTARIGFT

-932 SGTDPRP
+932 GGTDPRP

-960 IRDITVGYQLSP
+960 VRDITVGYTLSP
-972 RLASRFASKGARVY
+972 RLANRFSSKGARVY

-1002 PEAGFSVGNP
+1002 PEAGFQVGNP

>member
-1 VQLLFVAAPY
+1 
-11 EPHRS
+11 
-16 PEEILMGRRT
+16 MGRRT
-26 FLAILALFTVGT
+26 LLAILTLFTAGAV
-38 AAHAQVGRIVGRV
+38 AQAQEVGRV
-51 SAETGQPLPGVQVTV
+51 TGRVMAAEGLYLRGVQVTV
-66 VGTSPIRGAISDTAG
+66 VGTTRGVVSDTAG
-81 RFTIADVPVGPHVV
+81 RFTINDVPAGRQVV
-95 RGARLGFAP
+95 RATRLGYSP
-104 ATQSVTITAGQ
+104 TTQ
-115 TVTVTLQMNAAAIQL
+115 TVTVVAGQTATVDLQLEANALQL
-130 EGVVTTGYGSLNRRE
+130 EGVVTVGYGSQSRRE
-145 VSGSIATLQ
+145 VTGAVSTLK
-154 GEALQHVVGGNA
+154 GDALQQVVGGNP
-166 LDAIKGRIPG
+166 LDAMKGRIPG
-176 VDITATSFDPGATQN
+176 VDITATSFDPGATQT
-191 IRVRGVRSITAGNN
+191 IRIRGTRSITANNN

-218 LRDIDQSSIE
+218 LRDIDPNSIE
-228 TIEVLKDASA
+228 SIDVLKDASA
-238 AAVYGSRGANGVV
+238 TAVFGSRGANGVV
-251 MISTKR
+251 MITTKR
-257 GDVSGITDFTVS
+257 GGIGGVTDFTVS
-269 STYGLSKIRQEVPM
+269 STYGVSRIREEVPM
-283 MTGQEF
+283 MNGEEF

-302 ASYAAACANYTT
+302 ASYATACANYATDPST
-314 NPAPCDAVA
+314 CDAVA

-346 DGNLQNT
+346 NGNLQDT
-353 QIGIAGGNATT
+353 HVGFSGGNATT
-364 RFRAGFGYLGQ
+364 GFRGGLGFLGQ
-375 NAINIV
+375 NSINIV
-381 QDYTSR
+381 QGYTSR

-392 LNHNQGRLS
+392 VSHNQGRLS
-401 LQMGIQ
+401 LQLGIQ
-407 GVQSHRDVGRGSV
+407 GAQTHRDVGRGSV
-420 MWDEALFNPAL
+420 MWDEALFNSAL
-431 GRNTD
+431 GRNVD

-452 NPVMAAKAYQRGI
+452 NPVMAARAYQRAI
-465 DRTNVLGTLTGAF
+465 DRTSILGTLTGAF
-478 DLTEGLKFNVAFGP
+478 ALAPGLKFNMAFGP
-492 QFTTQSDGE
+492 QFTNQTDGE

-509 KRGTGA
+509 KRGSGA

-522 TQNSNYTLSNF
+522 NQNNNYTLSNF
-533 LDFDRSYGDHHLQAT
+533 LDFDRSFGQHHVQAT

-580 GSTPTLNGVFTRT
+580 GSTPTLNGAFTRT
-593 ALKSGMGR
+593 ALQSGMGR
-601 VNYTLR
+601 VNYTFR
-607 DRYTLQ
+607 DRYSLSVT
-613 LIGRYD
+613 GRYD

-641 IGDESFMKRYPALTD
+641 IGDESFMQGVPAISD

-677 GLLSRTWYAT
+677 GLLNRTWYAS
-687 GTSYL
+687 GTNYL
-692 TAFGPGSIP
+692 TAFSPGAIP

-714 VGLDY
+714 AGLDY
-719 GIFSQRISGTLDL
+719 GFFDQRVSGSLDI

-764 MGVEVGI
+764 TGIEIGI
-771 TTQNLKNYHGIGW
+771 TTQNLQNYHGFDW
-784 STDLSWSTNK
+784 ATDLSWSTNK

-802 GLTADV
+802 GMTADV

-819 VYYDYKYVGLWQVA
+819 VYYDYQYDGLWQMA

-844 KVGSVRVA
+844 KVGSVRVK
-852 DLNGDG
+852 DINGDG
-858 KITAD
+858 KLNAD

-873 FPKWQGSMNNRVTFK
+873 FPKWQGSMNNRFTFK
-888 NFDASVLTTARIGFT
+888 NLDASVLTTARIGFT

-912 DGLAGRFNNIETN
+912 DGLSGRFNNIETN

-939 SVDGLGNFASARNY
+939 SVDGQGNFASARNY

-960 IRDITVGYQLSP
+960 IRDITLGYTLSP
-972 RLASRFASKGARVY
+972 SLANRFASKSARLY

-1012 NSSASQIDQGGPAF
+1012 NSGASQIDQGGPAF
-1026 RSLLVGVDV
+1026 RSFLVGVDV